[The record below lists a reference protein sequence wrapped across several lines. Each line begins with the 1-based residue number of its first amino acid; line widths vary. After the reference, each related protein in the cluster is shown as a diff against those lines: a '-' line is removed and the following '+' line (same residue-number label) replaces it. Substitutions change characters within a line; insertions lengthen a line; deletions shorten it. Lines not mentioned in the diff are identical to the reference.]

1 MSGGSAKVT
10 RTTEQAQAETEKVLD
25 ILGITAENIKD
36 IETIDYEVLYN
47 ACTEAGVNY
56 GPVVDGDYYPTG
68 TYEMSKDIPLMCRK
82 RPGRV
87 LYQLWQPDHSGY
99 DSQQKCR

>member
-1 MSGGSAKVT
+1 MPAARGLFHKAVAMSGGSAKVT

-68 TYEMSKDIPLMCRK
+68 TYEMSKDIPLMC
-82 RPGRV
+82 GNV
-87 LYQLWQPDHSGY
+87 LGEFSTN
-99 DSQQKCR
+99 